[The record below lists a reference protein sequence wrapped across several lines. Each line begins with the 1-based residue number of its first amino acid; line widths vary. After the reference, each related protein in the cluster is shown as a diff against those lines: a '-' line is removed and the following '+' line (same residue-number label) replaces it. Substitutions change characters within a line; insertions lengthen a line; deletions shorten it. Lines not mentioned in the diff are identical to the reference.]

1 MAKCVYTI
9 HIPGGGKITIPSDH
23 GIFVNKNSD
32 GSDSVDYKNLNNF
45 LNQLREI
52 EDSTSDDYSKVVS
65 DIHSVVRRVSS
76 LPNLIISSFDFN
88 STNEEI
94 INDINTQIENSSI
107 GSFYKSLKNYLYK
120 NSDSYLETLEKVS
133 SKPTINYFREVL
145 TPDFVK
151 RNRIIRATNLNDQI
165 DSLSRKIT
173 GQNDVHWNNIL
184 TFLQSIKDV
193 DGNVLMG
200 FSTEMGLK
208 AMNFGNYSFFK
219 YGNYDSLFMSLFKRI
234 GSSIDLTALND
245 ILSANNLPNVKTASE
260 FFENRIVDNLIDNSD
275 FENLLK
281 DSKHNKTVSEIISLI
296 SGNIEQNE
304 SKRSK
309 LENTIKDIFKDLN
322 PSTYGEN
329 VRRQM
334 MLEERF
340 NQSEKSLNDAAFNQM
355 TINFGEL
362 NGSFRANTA
371 DEKYALIE
379 DVGSTEYSVVKNKI
393 EEGKDIVQF
402 PIGSV
407 TPYVLVTKIYA
418 RPNGV
423 QMYGIYKSDTKGY
436 VHVNKT
442 FLGDEAIRFRKYQGD
457 LDPITDEVVEQSENI
472 VNMNSVSD
480 LNNQEVIK
488 SYIRKG
494 DTVKKGRAERVVA
507 GIYPGYILTTKGE
520 KYRYSDI
527 TSFQS
532 SELYSLYDEDL
543 NRNNLNGYLKIK
555 DPSLISKNDI
565 IEDPRPEARGRKVSV
580 VATSDNKVYIL
591 TGNEN
596 NRFVIPIN
604 RSDIKN
610 AWMFAYNKITSSE
623 VDLITDALSNPI
635 IKSKDVLSRFTN
647 PMNVQKGDYFK
658 GNINNVE
665 VVGKVVSD
673 NKIIYVNPSL
683 EGDVI
688 LVKTLNDLKNPQF
701 LTSRNIH
708 SQYAISTIRMN
719 NWNINFLPNPQKG
732 YSPIKYIVPNSTD
745 VNDLFLVYNN
755 YANIGSWVETSFH
768 KEGFKDV
775 TNHVLDMINNSEY
788 GMETKGFKPY
798 AKIAFKSGNYNIMSR
813 NTSSTRKILGF
824 ENLDIDVKK
833 KLNVLFPGAYISVV
847 DNKGRLKSE
856 IYRINDVSSTEVT
869 AHLNKLND
877 NGDIIT
883 QEEIFKIKDLLQGKD
898 FEGKIKPNA
907 IHSLYIQNGNNK
919 LNTIFTTVGNN
930 LNISQFNN
938 YKNLENLVDK
948 MKNFYG
954 SYGIKVRVDFSGSE
968 FNNEQRAKLTF
979 SESGDMSIVLNG
991 LKGDKS
997 DLIHENLH
1005 VILTALR
1012 IHDVNTYGRLM
1023 DAVVSEE
1030 MDVYAKEE
1038 MFVERI
1044 IDKYKTG
1051 SFDALGTNLARTI
1064 DGLLKA
1070 VKTIDPDPDID
1081 LDLNNLRINPYELLN
1096 KPLKEVFKVENSYE
1110 SPYFRMNVI
1119 QAEPAFRNWMRNN
1132 ITLKCN

>member
-610 AWMFAYNKITSSE
+610 A
-623 VDLITDALSNPI
+623 
-635 IKSKDVLSRFTN
+635 
-647 PMNVQKGDYFK
+647 
-658 GNINNVE
+658 
-665 VVGKVVSD
+665 
-673 NKIIYVNPSL
+673 
-683 EGDVI
+683 
-688 LVKTLNDLKNPQF
+688 
-701 LTSRNIH
+701 
-708 SQYAISTIRMN
+708 
-719 NWNINFLPNPQKG
+719 
-732 YSPIKYIVPNSTD
+732 
-745 VNDLFLVYNN
+745 
-755 YANIGSWVETSFH
+755 
-768 KEGFKDV
+768 
-775 TNHVLDMINNSEY
+775 
-788 GMETKGFKPY
+788 
-798 AKIAFKSGNYNIMSR
+798 
-813 NTSSTRKILGF
+813 
-824 ENLDIDVKK
+824 
-833 KLNVLFPGAYISVV
+833 
-847 DNKGRLKSE
+847 
-856 IYRINDVSSTEVT
+856 
-869 AHLNKLND
+869 
-877 NGDIIT
+877 
-883 QEEIFKIKDLLQGKD
+883 
-898 FEGKIKPNA
+898 
-907 IHSLYIQNGNNK
+907 
-919 LNTIFTTVGNN
+919 
-930 LNISQFNN
+930 
-938 YKNLENLVDK
+938 
-948 MKNFYG
+948 
-954 SYGIKVRVDFSGSE
+954 
-968 FNNEQRAKLTF
+968 
-979 SESGDMSIVLNG
+979 
-991 LKGDKS
+991 
-997 DLIHENLH
+997 
-1005 VILTALR
+1005 
-1012 IHDVNTYGRLM
+1012 
-1023 DAVVSEE
+1023 
-1030 MDVYAKEE
+1030 
-1038 MFVERI
+1038 
-1044 IDKYKTG
+1044 
-1051 SFDALGTNLARTI
+1051 
-1064 DGLLKA
+1064 
-1070 VKTIDPDPDID
+1070 
-1081 LDLNNLRINPYELLN
+1081 
-1096 KPLKEVFKVENSYE
+1096 
-1110 SPYFRMNVI
+1110 
-1119 QAEPAFRNWMRNN
+1119 
-1132 ITLKCN
+1132 